1 MVNTELVDAG
11 LVGTVAE
18 IVREVAGTEVT
29 PRWRRLEPSEI
40 DHKSGTGDPLVTV
53 ADRAS
58 ERALTARLTALLP
71 GSTAVAEEAVSAD
84 RSLLDRL
91 RGDAP
96 VWVVDPVDGTANF
109 AAGKPDFAVLVA
121 LVRHG
126 ETLASWTDAP
136 ARGLF
141 ATARRGAGARLTRYV
156 PETGAVAEPGD
167 TDEADGAAGETA
179 ARDTAGTGPADRD
192 ARPDSGTPL
201 ATGSPAPG
209 AELRVAAS
217 NPAYLSEARR
227 RPLDGLTSDPAV
239 RSHPCT
245 CAGLAYL
252 DLARGRLDALAFAWE
267 SPWDHAAG
275 LLLVAEA
282 GGASGTVAGQPFR
295 LAGGN
300 TLPFAAARDTAT
312 RDRVLGMIGGGA
324 R

>member
-11 LVGTVAE
+11 LVDTVAD

-40 DHKSGTGDPLVTV
+40 DHKAGTGDPLVTV

-71 GSTAVAEEAVSAD
+71 GSTVVAEEAVSAD

-96 VWVVDPVDGTANF
+96 VWVIDPVDGTANF

-121 LVRHG
+121 LVRRG

-156 PETGAVAEPGD
+156 PETATVARPDDAADDGD
-167 TDEADGAAGETA
+167 GTDGAAG
-179 ARDTAGTGPADRD
+179 PD
-192 ARPDSGTPL
+192 ARPTPM

-209 AELRVAAS
+209 GELRVAAS

-227 RPLDGLTSDPAV
+227 RPLDGLAGDPAV

-295 LAGGN
+295 IAGGN

-312 RDRVLGMIGGGA
+312 RDRVLGLIGGGA